1 MNYPDCDFYTFS
13 GRNYV
18 PKESF
23 DYYNDIT
30 DHNEEVY
37 VKRISYLENM
47 KLSAETR
54 HTAEIKNLRKK
65 IELLNNK
72 LKQYEEES
80 KSESEEEEETE
91 SEEEE
96 DDFAECC
103 RCGEDV
109 SNDEGQ
115 GRLVDGEYWC
125 VDCVES

>member
-80 KSESEEEEETE
+80 KSESEEEE
-91 SEEEE
+91 